1 MKELMGK
8 KRFSHQTFQKKL
20 LSMELIFL
28 MEVKLQMSSLN
39 NGLAD

>member
-8 KRFSHQTFQKKL
+8 KNFSHQTFQEKL

-28 MEVKLQMSSLN
+28 MEVKLKMNSLN